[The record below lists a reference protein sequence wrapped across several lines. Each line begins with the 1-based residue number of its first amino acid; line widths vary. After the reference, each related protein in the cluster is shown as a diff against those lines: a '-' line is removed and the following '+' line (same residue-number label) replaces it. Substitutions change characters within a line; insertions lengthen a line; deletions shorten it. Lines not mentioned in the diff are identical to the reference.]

1 MARIVD
7 VARRAGVAP
16 SVVSRLLN
24 GDPTLRIR
32 PETRARVLAATEELQ
47 YAPNHA
53 ARALRRSSVG
63 ALGLAVRDIHNPVYG
78 EIIAG
83 AEMAARELGCVLMLA
98 DVDSLAS
105 DDATFRR
112 VVNGGAIDGLM
123 LQRDGHASDRVVT
136 RVAGAHVP
144 LVILNERVRP
154 PLSGVSVDDRRAAA
168 VATGHLLDL
177 GHREVA
183 HLAVGGDNS
192 RARDR
197 QAGWREAMTAAGLD
211 PRADL
216 VRVGGVR
223 PETGYEGMRELL
235 AGSRPPT
242 AVFAGSL
249 LAAVG
254 ALTAAR
260 AAGLRVPDELSI
272 LGFHDSWFAQHVFP
286 PLTVV
291 RLPLREMGQAAVRL
305 LNARSTGGQP
315 EQVAITEPEPELVP
329 RGSTAPPP
337 DGA

>member
-1 MARIVD
+1 
-7 VARRAGVAP
+7 
-16 SVVSRLLN
+16 
-24 GDPTLRIR
+24 
-32 PETRARVLAATEELQ
+32 
-47 YAPNHA
+47 
-53 ARALRRSSVG
+53 
-63 ALGLAVRDIHNPVYG
+63 
-78 EIIAG
+78 
-83 AEMAARELGCVLMLA
+83 
-98 DVDSLAS
+98 
-105 DDATFRR
+105 
-112 VVNGGAIDGLM
+112 
-123 LQRDGHASDRVVT
+123 
-136 RVAGAHVP
+136 
-144 LVILNERVRP
+144 
-154 PLSGVSVDDRRAAA
+154 
-168 VATGHLLDL
+168 
-177 GHREVA
+177 
-183 HLAVGGDNS
+183 
-192 RARDR
+192 
-197 QAGWREAMTAAGLD
+197 
-211 PRADL
+211 
-216 VRVGGVR
+216 
-223 PETGYEGMRELL
+223 MRELL